1 MATNGNIATVT
12 DMLDAAWNR
21 GDTTAIDRTVCEH
34 HIDHDPD
41 GDQIGRIH
49 LADAV
54 REYRAAFPDLHMS
67 FDHQIAEGGT
77 VVTRWTA
84 SGTHQGDFRG
94 IAATGRSATIAGVFI
109 HRLADGQ
116 IAETWTA
123 FDQLGLL
130 RQLGIASVPATASPP
145 GPGR

>member
-1 MATNGNIATVT
+1 MPSNGNPATVI
-12 DMLDAAWNR
+12 DVLDAAWNR
-21 GDTTAIDRTVCEH
+21 GDTPVIDRTVCENH
-34 HIDHDPD
+34 VDHDPD

-49 LADAV
+49 LADTV

-67 FDHQIAEGGT
+67 FDHQIADGDT

-84 SGTHQGDFRG
+84 SGTHQGDFHG
-94 IAATGRSATIAGVFI
+94 IAATGRSATVTGIFI
-109 HRLADGQ
+109 HRLADAQ

-130 RQLGIASVPATASPP
+130 RQLGIAPVPATVSAPEP
-145 GPGR
+145 GT